1 MRLTDEQVRET
12 LAALRMAEPLKAALV
27 ERAQAGDPG
36 ARFVVYAA
44 WRRAKASRPSACR

>member
-1 MRLTDEQVRET
+1 MQLTDEQIRET
-12 LAALRMAEPLKAALV
+12 VAALRMAEPLKAALV

-44 WRRAKASRPSACR
+44 WRKSKASRPSACP